1 MDESKLVF
9 FTGAPGSKWSAVAHI
24 MAQSK
29 KYLFDT
35 GDYAEDRQYAHYN
48 DPDIIPHRGSYF
60 GPGFPFGDSFD
71 ALNRLSKKEIFEEI
85 ERAWITTNNGY
96 KIIKCH
102 QFSIDLPKIYKMFP
116 NSKFVIVYR
125 SDEKC
130 EEGWFGAG
138 GFDIPYPRY
147 KEGYTNKET
156 MIKAMAHENRHNL
169 MFIHEN
175 KLTMNVCNEG
185 YWKNVFDVDT
195 DDSIIKKY
203 IRMVEGVPLTLD
215 SKKLELKNEDGY
227 SMMARNQKL
236 DTFIATMGFE

>member
-9 FTGAPGSKWSAVAHI
+9 FTGAPGSKWSAVAHV

-35 GDYAEDRQYAHYN
+35 GDYADDRQYAHFN

-60 GPGFPFGDSFD
+60 GPGFPWGDNFNKLD
-71 ALNRLSKKEIFEEI
+71 KLSKEEIFKEIDS
-85 ERAWITTNNGY
+85 AWITQNNGY

-116 NSKFVIVYR
+116 NSKYVIVYR
-125 SDEKC
+125 SNENC

-147 KEGYTNKET
+147 KEAYTNRET
-156 MIKAMAHENRHNL
+156 MIKEMAHENRHNL

-175 KLTMNVCNEG
+175 KLTMNICNEG
-185 YWKNVFDVDT
+185 YWKNVWGVDT
-195 DDSIIKKY
+195 EDQMILKY
-203 IRMVEGVPLTLD
+203 IRMIEGVPINANRD
-215 SKKLELKNEDGY
+215 ILEGKNEDSY
-227 SMMARNQKL
+227 SYTVKNQKL
-236 DTFIATMGFE
+236 DTFIATLGFE